1 MIQIT
6 IGNKI
11 YYTSSAPNYVKKKIS
26 TGAWIKATKEEAEG
40 VAVDNEVYSLPNKP
54 QIDDRPVA
62 IIKEIDGGTVIFEM
76 SKQTSENALKVVD
89 IQEALCDLSE
99 QLEALANG

>member
-11 YYTSSAPNYVKKKIS
+11 FYTSSAPNYIKQKLS
-26 TGAWIKATKEEAEG
+26 TGAWIKANEEDAEG
-40 VAVDNEVYSLPNKP
+40 VAVDSEVYSLPNKP
-54 QIDDRPVA
+54 QIEDRPVA
-62 IIKEIDGGTVIFEM
+62 MIKEIDGGTVIFEM
-76 SKQTSENALKVVD
+76 SKQTNENALKVVD

-99 QLEALANG
+99 QLEALQNG